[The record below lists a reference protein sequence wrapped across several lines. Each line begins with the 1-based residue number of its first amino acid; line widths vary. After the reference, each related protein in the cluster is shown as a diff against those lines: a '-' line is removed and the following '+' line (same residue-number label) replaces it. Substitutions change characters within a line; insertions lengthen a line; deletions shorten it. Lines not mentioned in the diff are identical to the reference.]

1 MHKES
6 FGELT
11 SSLFA
16 ANNGATDN
24 TDEASYNPD
33 TSSNNNQI
41 GISPFLLSTS
51 HLLYITIYSP
61 NL

>member
-16 ANNGATDN
+16 ANNGAIDTDK
-24 TDEASYNPD
+24 ASYNPD
-33 TSSNNNQI
+33 ASSNDNQI
-41 GISPFLLSTS
+41 GISPFLLSIS
-51 HLLYITIYSP
+51 YLLYITIYSP